1 MAPVLTSL
9 FAGHDWPLA
18 VLAEGVE
25 TKEQLDFLARE
36 TCDEMQD
43 YLIGKPLPIENYA
56 GTVGRSL
63 GAAALAAA
71 G

>member
-18 VLAEGVE
+18 GLAGVE
-25 TKEQLDFLARE
+25 TKGQLDFLAWE
-36 TCDEMQD
+36 TRDEMQD
-43 YLIGKPLPIENYA
+43 YPIGKPLPIENYA
-56 GTVGRSL
+56 GTVGRLL